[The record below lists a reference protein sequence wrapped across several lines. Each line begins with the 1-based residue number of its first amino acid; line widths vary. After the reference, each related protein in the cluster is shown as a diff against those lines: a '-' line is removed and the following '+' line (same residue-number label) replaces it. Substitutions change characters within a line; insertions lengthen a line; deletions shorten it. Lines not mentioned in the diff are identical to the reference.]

1 MLKAIKDAVG
11 FIRDKT
17 SFEPETGIVLGTG
30 LGGLINEIEIETTID
45 YNAIPNF
52 PLSLVE
58 SHQGRLIFGYL
69 SGSKVV
75 AMQGR
80 LHYYEGYSMDQV
92 VLPIRVMK
100 LLGIRN
106 LLVSNASGALNP
118 AFITGDLMI
127 IKDHISLQPS
137 NPLIGRNIDELG
149 PRFPD
154 MSQAY
159 DRDLIQKALQVG
171 LEHGIE
177 LKTGIYVSVP
187 GPNLETQAEYRYL
200 RLIGADVVGMS
211 TVPEIIAARHMGIRC
226 FAISIITDEGWHE
239 DLKPVKIEQVI
250 EVANK
255 TEPKMAVIFKEL
267 MKML

>member
-159 DRDLIQKALQVG
+159 DQ
-171 LEHGIE
+171 
-177 LKTGIYVSVP
+177 
-187 GPNLETQAEYRYL
+187 
-200 RLIGADVVGMS
+200 IGRAHV
-211 TVPEIIAARHMGIRC
+211 
-226 FAISIITDEGWHE
+226 
-239 DLKPVKIEQVI
+239 
-250 EVANK
+250 
-255 TEPKMAVIFKEL
+255 
-267 MKML
+267 